1 MATNLLRSDGKR
13 PVTGDDISLAITATV
28 PAGVTLVKALA
39 TFKSELGDADADAIA
54 QVSTTSFSGTTTVT
68 FTLVLSKIQTALF
81 VADRTYVWDVQAKDS
96 NGNIGTV
103 IPDGE
108 VIWQKGATDTTT

>member
-28 PAGVTLVKALA
+28 PAGVTLVKAWA

-108 VIWQKGATDTTT
+108 VSWQKGATDTTT